1 MISLHAC
8 FTLNTSSSQ
17 PTYTFSPS
25 FSLKLPPLLLQQV
38 PYRSDINIIQGH
50 KLFLHQLQFNF
61 STTKYS
67 LKNKKEIKK
76 GHSRQQNPHELIKGK
91 KCSQTLATPTGLGL
105 RGEGE
110 SVFFSQ
116 GPIFLFLFGLLC
128 SYLQQLSA
136 FGQGHNKVQEPPPS
150 KIS

>member
-105 RGEGE
+105 RGRRV
-110 SVFFSQ
+110 S
-116 GPIFLFLFGLLC
+116 FLFSRTHLSVSLWSPLFLPIVAVSFGPGT
-128 SYLQQLSA
+128 QQ
-136 FGQGHNKVQEPPPS
+136 NVRTTTK
-150 KIS
+150 